1 MDPIDRQAAIDL
13 LKKWS
18 DGYDYIEI
26 ETKSAIKEF
35 QSLPPA
41 ESETCAY
48 WDRESN
54 ICALHRPSAQPEII
68 HCKYCKYREHDE
80 RYGYMCSLDT
90 GDPYELGRCAEDE
103 NWYCADAKRRE
114 D

>member
-1 MDPIDRQAAIDL
+1 MDPIDRQAAINL

-18 DGYDYIEI
+18 DGYSYIEI
-26 ETKSAIKEF
+26 ETKSAINEF
-35 QSLPPA
+35 QSLPP
-41 ESETCAY
+41 
-48 WDRESN
+48 
-54 ICALHRPSAQPEII
+54 AQPEII

-103 NWYCADAKRRE
+103 NWFCADAERRE
-114 D
+114 NDT